1 MEKISANDMTD
12 KGLISKLYTQLTQL
26 NIKQTNEQLEQN
38 GQKT

>member
-12 KGLISKLYTQLTQL
+12 KALISKLYTQLIQL
-26 NIKQTNEQLEQN
+26 NREKNKQLEQN